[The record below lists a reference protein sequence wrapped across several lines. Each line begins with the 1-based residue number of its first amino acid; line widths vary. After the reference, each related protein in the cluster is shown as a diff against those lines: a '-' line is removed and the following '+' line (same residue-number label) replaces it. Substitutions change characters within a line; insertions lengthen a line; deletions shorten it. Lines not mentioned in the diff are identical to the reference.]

1 MQQDIIYL
9 QRLKKMKQVTLKVKN
24 CSANQWQTL
33 LLELYGVK
41 QNWKRYGPQ
50 IKLQAASIERIIR
63 TGTSNK
69 PQATSFKRRPG
80 RTWS

>member
-1 MQQDIIYL
+1 
-9 QRLKKMKQVTLKVKN
+9 MKQVTLKVKN

-41 QNWKRYGPQ
+41 QKWRSYGPQ

-69 PQATSFKRRPG
+69 LDKLQALG
-80 RTWS
+80 

>member
-1 MQQDIIYL
+1 
-9 QRLKKMKQVTLKVKN
+9 MKQVTLKVKN
-24 CSANQWQTL
+24 CSANQRQTL

-41 QNWKRYGPQ
+41 QKWRPYGPQ

-69 PQATSFKRRPG
+69 PQATSFKRQATSSPQLESRIKKC
-80 RTWS
+80 